1 MNRYETL
8 KNELLEFVSIIDQ
21 REIDDNDDLQSY
33 LTYLQ
38 GLLDMSEDK
47 PKCLD
52 YLNKEMLL
60 AN

>member
-1 MNRYETL
+1 MSRFERL
-8 KNELLEFVSIIDQ
+8 KNELSEFLLIIDQ
-21 REIDDNDDLQSY
+21 REIDDNEDLQSY
-33 LTYLQ
+33 VKYLQ
-38 GLLDMSEDK
+38 SLLDMSEDK